1 MLLLQ
6 TEQLSYTAVVKN
18 NSFIVVLHITDTVRS
33 SMMSQMNAINPC
45 MEVIFLKRVPNGT

>member
-6 TEQLSYTAVVKN
+6 TEQLSYTAIVKN